1 MARRRAALATL
12 ATVIALV
19 VAGAGPARGHHV
31 GTYVPRD
38 NDVSA
43 NFKQLKFSLQA
54 RKFDVA
60 TRLFETGAL
69 KRELRARVATLPPG
83 LEARIR
89 DALQAGDA
97 RAAETALMIF
107 FAALVRELALEADRM
122 LAGARGPVKAR
133 VASANKFL
141 EAIWR
146 YYNLVD
152 FAVAERDPKAATAV
166 RLAFEDAEGATKAT
180 PPAPD
185 RVREP
190 LQRIARVLAAVIAQ
204 KGSVAQEGS
213 GRWSHAARNDPPTL
227 APSKGS
233 YTRRDT

>member
-1 MARRRAALATL
+1 MTLPRGAQYMLREMARRRVALATM
-12 ATVIALV
+12 AAAIALV
-19 VAGAGPARGHHV
+19 VAGAGPVPAHHV

-54 RKFDVA
+54 RKFEVA
-60 TRLFETGAL
+60 RHLFETGAL
-69 KRELRARVATLPPG
+69 KRELRARAASLPPG

-89 DALQAGDA
+89 DALKAGDA
-97 RAAETALMIF
+97 RAAETGLMMF
-107 FAALVRELALEADRM
+107 FVALVRELALEADRM
-122 LAGARGPVKAR
+122 LADARGPATAR

-166 RLAFEDAEGATKAT
+166 RLAFDDAEGAAKAT

-190 LQRIARVLAAVIAQ
+190 LQRIARVL
-204 KGSVAQEGS
+204 GEMTEPRGL
-213 GRWSHAARNDPPTL
+213 PT
-227 APSKGS
+227 STHVGTK
-233 YTRRDT
+233 